1 MLETIIK
8 MWSKYG
14 YVYLNGLAGTLCLAA
29 ITVFCGTLLGT
40 VLAVM
45 RLSKVKPFQWVVR
58 FYVWVLRGTP
68 ILLQLYFFWIFLP
81 KIVHVRISDT
91 FCIVIA
97 LIVNASSYVA
107 EVIRAGI
114 QAVDKGQMEAA
125 RSLGMTSSHAM
136 TKIILPQAVK
146 NILPALGNE
155 FITMIKQASLASVFF
170 INELTTSYKTVSS
183 ATFRQVES
191 IIIAGCIYLLVTT
204 VLGKILEFVEWRMN
218 RNDR

>member
-81 KIVHVRISDT
+81 RIVHVRISDT

-155 FITMIKQASLASVFF
+155 FITRSEERRV
-170 INELTTSYKTVSS
+170 
-183 ATFRQVES
+183 
-191 IIIAGCIYLLVTT
+191 
-204 VLGKILEFVEWRMN
+204 GKECRSRWSPYH
-218 RNDR
+218 